1 MCRIGLQSLER
12 DVIPV
17 SEGMSGGQW
26 MAFMI
31 VLKYTINLAKFQCK
45 WKEKR

>member
-12 DVIPV
+12 DVTRVP
-17 SEGMSGGQW
+17 EGMSGGQW
-26 MAFMI
+26 MASI
-31 VLKYTINLAKFQCK
+31 ILLQYTINLAKFQCK